1 MEWGGIHLIWVLRAG
16 NRTGQGKVDVG
27 GWDKGMLMW
36 EVWVK
41 EGVFVYR
48 GGDLKSGAR
57 VGTGVSTVFLKG
69 TRGSHSNLRQNIKS
83 SLHPG

>member
-57 VGTGVSTVFLKG
+57 VGTGYLLSA
-69 TRGSHSNLRQNIKS
+69 TREVTLACAKS